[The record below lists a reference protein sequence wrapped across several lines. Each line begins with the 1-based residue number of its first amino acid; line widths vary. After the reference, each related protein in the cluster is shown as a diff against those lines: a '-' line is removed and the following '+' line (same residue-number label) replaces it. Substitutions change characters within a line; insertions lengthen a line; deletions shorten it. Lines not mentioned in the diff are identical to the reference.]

1 MLLFNARLI
10 EKYAKNPKPLPTE
23 HEAILTASAENPAKG
38 IYDSET
44 KNDGQFIQRFVEANI
59 RRLILPIALIL
70 LFGCTEAPT
79 LTDVAQDVNKR
90 SGYTMPNKTELGK
103 ITLPPGASL
112 EDNMTEDEAISIAL
126 WNNAAFGELLINLD
140 IARGDLVQAG
150 LLPNP
155 IGLYSFS
162 APDKPLKYA
171 LEFPIEALWLRPF
184 RINAAKAE
192 AERVSQQLSQAGLNL
207 IRDTRRAYV
216 DVLQAYH
223 QSAIINESL
232 ALRRQI
238 SELTQKR
245 LSSGDISINDAN
257 IADLDALAAEQS
269 ATRIIYDVQTSEER
283 LRNIMGIGAYSG
295 KLTLDTSA
303 IPQCTEI
310 DVQALLEDAIKTRP
324 DALAAKEAIIA
335 AKERNAVSR
344 LSLLG
349 ISGIADATSGRDTGH
364 EMSPAVRSA
373 IPVLNQ
379 NQGIIERASA
389 EEERALRNEQ
399 TVIHQ
404 IRLDVNQSYMQY
416 RQACSEWGI
425 LKAKVKIG
433 VEKNFNSA
441 KKAFDGG
448 NISYLM
454 VLEASRAL
462 IDNRLRE
469 AQLIGDVR
477 RASAELERSVGKK
490 VTQLLL
496 AKAKDSNNVTD
507 KPNKDK
513 VNP

>member
-1 MLLFNARLI
+1 MHRRILL
-10 EKYAKNPKPLPTE
+10 
-23 HEAILTASAENPAKG
+23 
-38 IYDSET
+38 
-44 KNDGQFIQRFVEANI
+44 
-59 RRLILPIALIL
+59 IALIL
-70 LFGCTEAPT
+70 LCGCTEAPT
-79 LTDVAQDVNKR
+79 LTDVAEDVSKR
-90 SGYTMPNKTELGK
+90 SGYTMPQKTELGK

-112 EDNMTEDEAISIAL
+112 EDSLTEDEAISIAL

-140 IARGDLVQAG
+140 IARGDLIQAG

-184 RINAAKAE
+184 RVNAAKAE

-216 DVLQAYH
+216 DVLQAY
-223 QSAIINESL
+223 QQAAIQKESL

-269 ATRIIYDVQTSEER
+269 AARIIYDVQTSEER
-283 LRNIMGIGAYSG
+283 LRNIMGVGAYSG
-295 KLTLDTSA
+295 KLALDTA
-303 IPQCTEI
+303 ALPQCTEF

-349 ISGIADATSGRDTGH
+349 ITGIADATSGRDTGH

-379 NQGIIERASA
+379 NQGVIERASA

-399 TVIHQ
+399 TIIHQ

-416 RQACSEWGI
+416 QQACSEWSI
-425 LKAKVKIG
+425 LKAKVKTG
-433 VEKNFNSA
+433 VEKNFEGA
-441 KKAFDGG
+441 KKAYDSG

-454 VLEASRAL
+454 VLEAARAL

-490 VTQLLL
+490 ITPSLL
-496 AKAKDSNNVTD
+496 AAVHESSKASE
-507 KPNKDK
+507 KPNKGK
-513 VNP
+513 EKP